1 MKSNV
6 GTADRVVRIVVGL
19 VLVSLA
25 LFLEGN
31 ARWWGLVGLGP
42 LATAL
47 TSWCPL
53 YTPFGIDTRG
63 AGGSRR
69 PQQAA

>member
-6 GTADRVVRIVVGL
+6 GTADRVIRVVVGL
-19 VLVSLA
+19 VLLSLMF
-25 LFLEGN
+25 FLEGDT
-31 ARWWGLVGLGP
+31 RWWGLVGLWP
-42 LATAL
+42 LATGL

-53 YTPFGIDTRG
+53 YMPLGIDTRG

-69 PQQAA
+69 PRQTA